1 MKKTV
6 ITIARSYGSG
16 GRTLGKLL
24 AEELGINCYD
34 REILRMASD
43 DSGINEALFGQTDEK
58 LKKSPLFRIARKN
71 PYKGGVIPPES
82 ADFVSD
88 DNLFNYQAKVI
99 RELAEEESCIIIGR
113 CADYVLKDD
122 PNVLRLFF
130 FAPKEDCIVRVM
142 EHDGITGRDAENKIE
157 KIDKHRA
164 DYYKYYT
171 GKDWYDA
178 RNYDFCLDTTS
189 MGYEKL
195 VEVVK
200 EVPLE
205 QLVLETDSPYL
216 TPVPNRG
223 KRNDS
228 RQLTHVV
235 DAIAQI
241 KGISREEVIRVT
253 EQNAR
258 RMYRIRG

>member
-1 MKKTV
+1 MENVV
-6 ITIARSYGSG
+6 ITISRQYGSG
-16 GRTLGKLL
+16 GKTIAAMLAQKLGV
-24 AEELGINCYD
+24 NCYS
-34 REILRMASD
+34 REILKMASE
-43 DSGINEALFGQTDEK
+43 DSGINEQLFGMSDEK
-58 LKKSPLFRIARKN
+58 IRHARWLRTLSR
-71 PYKGGVIPPES
+71 PYEGELLPPE
-82 ADFVSD
+82 DKEFVSD

-142 EHDGITGRDAENKIE
+142 EHDGITRRDAENKIE

-200 EVPLE
+200 NFIEVYK
-205 QLVLETDSPYL
+205 S
-216 TPVPNRG
+216 
-223 KRNDS
+223 
-228 RQLTHVV
+228 
-235 DAIAQI
+235 
-241 KGISREEVIRVT
+241 
-253 EQNAR
+253 
-258 RMYRIRG
+258 